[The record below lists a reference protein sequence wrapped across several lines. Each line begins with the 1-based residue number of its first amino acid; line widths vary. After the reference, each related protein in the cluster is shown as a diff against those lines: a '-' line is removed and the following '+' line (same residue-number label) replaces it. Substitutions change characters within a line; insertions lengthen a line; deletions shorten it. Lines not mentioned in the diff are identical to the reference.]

1 MKQEINQCILLQI
14 NIDSQQVKIRKI
26 RDKKGCRQIDIV
38 SFKDKVVDQ
47 KLESVVQSKK
57 DMLSMDSNSSNY
69 LKICQIFIV
78 EDIRTLLSWLKL
90 GFNRG
95 ITLLFFLFFLTKIV
109 LIFLSNNLFEFKD
122 YIKSLKNVIRKLY
135 FNQVH

>member
-95 ITLLFFLFFLTKIV
+95 ITLLFFSFF
-109 LIFLSNNLFEFKD
+109 
-122 YIKSLKNVIRKLY
+122 
-135 FNQVH
+135 FNENCFNFFV